1 MVVAPGGD
9 GCGAS
14 DRWGLAELGTA
25 GGAIDGV
32 NAGGS
37 VVIAGVVVVAGV
49 ADDDEMTGEGPGC
62 SARNGWQPPP
72 CGVRTARTMPMMPVI
87 PAILVHLPSA
97 TGGRDPR
104 PFVCADIG

>member
-32 NAGGS
+32 DGGGS
-37 VVIAGVVVVAGV
+37 VVIAGVVTVVGV
-49 ADDDEMTGEGPGC
+49 VGNGEMTG
-62 SARNGWQPPP
+62 
-72 CGVRTARTMPMMPVI
+72 
-87 PAILVHLPSA
+87 
-97 TGGRDPR
+97 GGRAAATAMPDSRLP
-104 PFVCADIG
+104 VA